1 MSDPLIDLI
10 LLMCVVGAIG
20 TWFAFFTLSS
30 RNYVLKMASLFLFVL
45 CLMVSWGCVL
55 LLLS

>member
-20 TWFAFFTLSS
+20 TWFAFFILP
-30 RNYVLKMASLFLFVL
+30 NHNFFLKTASLFLFVL
-45 CLMVSWGCVL
+45 CLMVGWGCVL

>member
-1 MSDPLIDLI
+1 MDILFALI
-10 LLMCVVGAIG
+10 LIMSVLGAIG
-20 TWFAFFTLSS
+20 TWSAFLTLPNY
-30 RNYVLKMASLFLFVL
+30 NYVLKMASLFLFVL

>member
-1 MSDPLIDLI
+1 MDILFALI
-10 LLMCVVGAIG
+10 LLMSVLGAIG
-20 TWFAFFTLSS
+20 TWSAFLTLPNY
-30 RNYVLKMASLFLFVL
+30 NYVLKMASLFLFVL